1 MRKKQNTLKKTRRKT
16 TTQYHTPKKKKLS
29 AVLKYLLLFFV
40 LLIALLIAGT
50 FYLRAYY
57 PTYYQKI
64 LNKLFYSKTNTL
76 YENERIARIITLHSD
91 KIFGI
96 DLSHYQ
102 ERDEIQWDSLYI
114 TDKRA
119 KYPLQFAVFRATMG
133 NQTTDKNFAHF
144 WVEAQKHN
152 LIRGAYHYYRPDEDP
167 VKQANSYINNA
178 PLEKGDLLPI
188 IDVEQLPKEKSVVQF
203 LKDIQTWLDLVEK
216 HFQRK
221 PILYT
226 YINFYEEHLYSMF
239 GDYPLWVANYNNVAI
254 PTHVFKWQFWQ
265 FTENGIT
272 PGAKVKID
280 FNVFNGDKEKLKTFL
295 IK

>member
-1 MRKKQNTLKKTRRKT
+1 M
-16 TTQYHTPKKKKLS
+16 
-29 AVLKYLLLFFV
+29 
-40 LLIALLIAGT
+40 
-50 FYLRAYY
+50 
-57 PTYYQKI
+57 
-64 LNKLFYSKTNTL
+64 
-76 YENERIARIITLHSD
+76 
-91 KIFGI
+91 
-96 DLSHYQ
+96 
-102 ERDEIQWDSLYI
+102 
-114 TDKRA
+114 
-119 KYPLQFAVFRATMG
+119 
-133 NQTTDKNFAHF
+133 
-144 WVEAQKHN
+144 
-152 LIRGAYHYYRPDEDP
+152 
-167 VKQANSYINNA
+167 
-178 PLEKGDLLPI
+178 LPI

-226 YINFYEEHLYSMF
+226 YINFYEEHLYSKF
-239 GDYPLWVANYNNVAI
+239 EGYPLWVANYNNVVI

>member
-1 MRKKQNTLKKTRRKT
+1 MGGTL
-16 TTQYHTPKKKKLS
+16 
-29 AVLKYLLLFFV
+29 
-40 LLIALLIAGT
+40 
-50 FYLRAYY
+50 YLRAYY

-119 KYPLQFAVFRATMG
+119 KYPLQFTVFRATMG

-144 WVEAQKHN
+144 WVEAKKHN

-167 VKQANSYINNA
+167 VLQARSYLDKVKLQNGDFLPVLDI
-178 PLEKGDLLPI
+178 EKLPRRKSKEQYLADVKTWLSI
-188 IDVEQLPKEKSVVQF
+188 VEQ
-203 LKDIQTWLDLVEK
+203 TYG
-216 HFQRK
+216 RK
-221 PILYT
+221 PIVYT
-226 YINFYEEHLYSMF
+226 YYHFYKDYLR
-239 GDYPLWVANYNNVAI
+239 GRLDGYPLWLANYNDVPA
-254 PTHVFKWQFWQ
+254 PSDVDEWQMWQ
-265 FTENGIT
+265 FTENGIS
-272 PGAKVKID
+272 PGVNVKVDLNIY
-280 FNVFNGDKEKLKTFL
+280 NGTEAQMQELLLD
-295 IK
+295 